1 MLLKNQ
7 TKLIYLNLLFLS
19 IYVFLTSFLYLD
31 IASKILKQYPFLQNR
46 QILNYLGMAFVLWLV
61 FLFYKNPKSNSDI
74 KDETEINTYIFVT
87 LVFIFFEFTF
97 LNSFQ
102 SSTAIY
108 LVFLILTFFL
118 TVYEHKSIR
127 KIKVSN
133 NLTLIILSLVFVC
146 FDVNY
151 SADVL
156 TNTFSYTNFQRTG
169 DYEQYL
175 FIGKFII
182 TDGYLVLYKLITIAL
197 FSLTVIYWN
206 RIKQLKLIKSKI
218 SFYLILIIV
227 FFESTVTN
235 FTQND
240 YFHNAYTINEIVG
253 LFNDKNPLIN
263 FSSMYNNL
271 FPYIYRY
278 LFGEVSIYNISI
290 FISIISIF
298 SIILTLLII
307 HSKERDYSNNDF
319 PIYFIGLMISST
331 LLSRP
336 HYSLR
341 LLPLLFVVYVL
352 SKTNYKINKSYNFL
366 YTFLISICVINNFSF
381 GAPFLFAF
389 IVTNLITDFYGKKE
403 IGLIIKNNLIIF
415 IFIFINF
422 FILYIVYD
430 KSFFQNL
437 ISQTVTYRSI
447 FLEVFVEKKFSL
459 HFFFLPILFYN
470 LSRILKTLNS
480 KNLYENKISILL
492 TIYSIGIIPY
502 YINVQEIYHALPIIL
517 FTFFAVVLNKEKLS
531 LNIFYIFIVVGVL
544 LFPRI
549 FIGFSEIYYEI
560 NSNNVNVKIIDYD
573 DYETEFFRDKI
584 KELELLNKTND
595 LSSVGYLLDLNNFLE
610 LYLEID
616 NDTIENVPTSY
627 SFNLICNSDK
637 FSKSKYLMNS
647 KRAEVF
653 KAYISKYSCDKNIVF
668 SKLRNSHFFTL
679 FEITK
684 S

>member
-1 MLLKNQ
+1 MLLKYQ
-7 TKLIYLNLLFLS
+7 RKLIYLNLLFLS
-19 IYVFLTSFLYLD
+19 IYVFLTSFIYLD
-31 IASKILKQYPFLQNR
+31 ISSKVLKQYPFLQNR
-46 QILNYLGMAFVLWLV
+46 QILNYFGVAFVLWLF
-61 FLFYKNPKSNSDI
+61 FLFYKNPKSHSDA
-74 KDETEINTYIFVT
+74 KDEIEINTYIFVT
-87 LVFIFFEFTF
+87 LVFIFFEYTF
-97 LNSFQ
+97 LNSFK
-102 SSTAIY
+102 SSTVLY
-108 LVFLILTFFL
+108 LGFLFLTFL
-118 TVYEHKSIR
+118 LIAYDHQSIK
-127 KIKVSN
+127 KINVSN

-156 TNTFSYTNFQRTG
+156 SNTFSYTNFQRTG

-182 TDGYLVLYKLITIAL
+182 TDGYLVLYKLITIAV
-197 FSLTVIYWN
+197 FSLTIIYWN
-206 RIKQLKLIKSKI
+206 KIKQLKLIKNKT
-218 SFYLILIIV
+218 SFYLILLIV
-227 FFESTVTN
+227 FCESTITN

-240 YFHNAYTINEIVG
+240 YYHNAFTFNEIIG

-263 FSSMYNNL
+263 FSSTYNNL
-271 FPYIYRY
+271 FPYIYRF
-278 LFGEVSIYNISI
+278 LFGEISIYNISI

-307 HSKERDYSNNDF
+307 HSKERDYSKNDF

-341 LLPLLFVVYVL
+341 LLPILFVIYVL

-366 YTFLISICVINNFSF
+366 YIFLISICVINNFSF
-381 GAPFLFAF
+381 GVPFLLAF
-389 IVTNLITDFYGKKE
+389 IVTNLIIDFYAKKE
-403 IGLIIKNNLIIF
+403 IGLIIKNNLITF
-415 IFIFINF
+415 IFLFINI

-437 ISQTVTYRSI
+437 ISQTLTYGSV

-459 HFFFLPILFYN
+459 HFFFFPILFYN

-480 KNLYENKISILL
+480 KNLYQNKLSILL

-502 YINVQEIYHALPIIL
+502 YINIQEIYHALPIIL

-560 NSNNVNVKIIDYD
+560 SSNNEKVKIIDSD
-573 DYETEFFRDKI
+573 DYETEFFKNEI
-584 KELELLNKTND
+584 KELDSLIKTND
-595 LSSVGYLLDLNNFLE
+595 LSDVGYLLNLNNFLE
-610 LYLEID
+610 LYIEID
-616 NDTIENVPTSY
+616 NDTIENVPTPY
-627 SFNLICNSDK
+627 TFNLICNSDK
-637 FSKSKYLMNS
+637 FSKNKYLMYS
-647 KRAEVF
+647 KSAEYF

-668 SKLRNSHFFTL
+668 SKLRNSHFTL